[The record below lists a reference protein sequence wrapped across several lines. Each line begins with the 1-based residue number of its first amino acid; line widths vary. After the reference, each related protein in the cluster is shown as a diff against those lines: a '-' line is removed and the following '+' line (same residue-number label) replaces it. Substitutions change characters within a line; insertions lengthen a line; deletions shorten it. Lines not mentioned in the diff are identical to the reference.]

1 MQPVEQVNKIFIAKL
16 FLLSGLLYL
25 GFVLEVPQF
34 VKASEKKQ
42 NGDSYASPTP
52 EEEPMLIKNLYYQLV
67 SGELPDKE
75 EVSI

>member
-16 FLLSGLLYL
+16 FLLFGLLYL

-34 VKASEKKQ
+34 VKASEKKPK
-42 NGDSYASPTP
+42 GGSYASPAH